1 MEPPAVIPG
10 GDLVSILDKGGLPAP
25 FGREIL
31 LLQTYVAGTGYVPGV
46 GDLVSSMNAG
56 ERLILRREPDNPHD
70 RMAILVLTVSGTK
83 VGYIPRRDN
92 TVIAR
97 LMDAGKAIY
106 AVVTAVGPGEHPPR
120 INVDVMMHD
129 GYGFR

>member
-1 MEPPAVIPG
+1 MELPAVIPD
-10 GDLVSILDKGGLPAP
+10 GDLV
-25 FGREIL
+25 
-31 LLQTYVAGTGYVPGV
+31 
-46 GDLVSSMNAG
+46 N
-56 ERLILRREPDNPHD
+56 
-70 RMAILVLTVSGTK
+70 ILVLTPSGTK

-92 TVIAR
+92 AVIAR

-129 GYGFR
+129 GYGF